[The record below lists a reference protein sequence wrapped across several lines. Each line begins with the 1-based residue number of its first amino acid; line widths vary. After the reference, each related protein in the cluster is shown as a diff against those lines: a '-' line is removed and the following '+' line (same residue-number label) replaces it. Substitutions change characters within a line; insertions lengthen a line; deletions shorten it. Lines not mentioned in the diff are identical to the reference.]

1 VDSGFEGQEAA
12 CAAADPQTGGP
23 GCLTPFAHRKA
34 PNPEKTTQNPQFV
47 PMEELIAIKPAGD
60 N

>member
-1 VDSGFEGQEAA
+1 MFGRE
-12 CAAADPQTGGP
+12 
-23 GCLTPFAHRKA
+23 CLTGFVHRKA
-34 PNPEKTTQNPQFV
+34 PNPEKTTQNLQFV